1 MLEVRNLASGYQKI
15 PIILGVNFEVADGE
29 FVGILGHN
37 GMGKTTLLKTV
48 VGQLPATAG
57 SIRFG
62 GAEIARAPSYRRA
75 RLGLGYVPQG
85 RQIFPG
91 LSVLDNM
98 RMGAASAGLGDD
110 VLDRVTDSLPRLK
123 PILGRAGG
131 VLSGGEQQI
140 LALARCLCGQPKLI
154 LLDEPTEGIQPS
166 IIEEI
171 IEILLGLKKRSGL
184 TVVLVEQNLEFIR
197 RLSDRVLIIQK
208 GRITGEVPP
217 DHLHDDA
224 LVAEFVG
231 NVAAYSLLE
240 SLPDNLP
247 SVKYPRTPG
256 YRPEGEENKYNL
268 WSYKSEI
275 KGAPEGKLKGKR
287 VALKDNVCVAG
298 VPMMNG
304 ASTLEGYMPDVD
316 ATVVTRVLDAGATV
330 VGKVHCEYFCFSGGS
345 HTSSPGPVHNPRK
358 YGYSAGGSSSGSAA
372 IIVTGEA
379 DMAIGGDQGGSIRMP
394 ASYCGIVGLK

>member
-1 MLEVRNLASGYQKI
+1 MLDVRALASGYQKI
-15 PIILGVNFEVADGE
+15 PIILGVTFQVADSE

-37 GMGKTTLLKTV
+37 GMGKSTLLKTL
-48 VGQLPATAG
+48 VGQLPAT
-57 SIRFG
+57 G
-62 GAEIARAPSYRRA
+62 GAVRFTGTDVTRAPSHKRA

-110 VLDRVTDSLPRLK
+110 VIDEVIEALPRLK

-140 LALARCLCGQPKLI
+140 LALARCLCGRPKLI

-166 IIEEI
+166 IIDEI
-171 IEILLGLKKRSGL
+171 IDILLALKTRHRL

-208 GRITGEVPP
+208 GRITGEIPP

-231 NVAAYSLLE
+231 
-240 SLPDNLP
+240 
-247 SVKYPRTPG
+247 
-256 YRPEGEENKYNL
+256 
-268 WSYKSEI
+268 
-275 KGAPEGKLKGKR
+275 
-287 VALKDNVCVAG
+287 
-298 VPMMNG
+298 M
-304 ASTLEGYMPDVD
+304 
-316 ATVVTRVLDAGATV
+316 
-330 VGKVHCEYFCFSGGS
+330 
-345 HTSSPGPVHNPRK
+345 
-358 YGYSAGGSSSGSAA
+358 SAH
-372 IIVTGEA
+372 
-379 DMAIGGDQGGSIRMP
+379 
-394 ASYCGIVGLK
+394 